1 MATINVKGPVVDN
14 ATGDFMDYF
23 EMQNVCPKKV
33 SDALSN
39 LTNGEQVDVQIA
51 SDGGDVFAASEIYT
65 MLRNAQQ
72 NNPVTANIEGLAA
85 SAASVIAMAC
95 STINMSPSAQMMIH
109 KASVG
114 SMSGNADD
122 LEQVMNS
129 LNSTDQMIV
138 GLYSE
143 RTGLD
148 DSTILQM
155 MSNTTFMNAKEAKDK
170 GFCDNIMT
178 FADSQKQPVLSNSF
192 SAVPTQVGLAKFKEM
207 LKAGDLPSKENKA
220 QKPTSQS
227 NEKLAILLEKFNL
240 TKENFNEQNQQLK

>member
-14 ATGDFMDYF
+14 DTGDFMDYF
-23 EMQNVCPKKV
+23 EMQNVSPKKV

-39 LTNGEQVDVQIA
+39 LTSGEQVDVQIA
-51 SDGGDVFAASEIYT
+51 SGGGDVFAASEIYT
-65 MLRNAQQ
+65 MLRNAQK
-72 NNPVTANIEGLAA
+72 NNSVIANVEGLAA

-178 FADSQKQPVLSNSF
+178 FNDSQKKPVFSNSLA
-192 SAVPTQVGLAKFKEM
+192 AVPTQVGLAKFKEM
-207 LKAGDLPSKENKA
+207 LKAGDLPSKAKKT
-220 QKPTSQS
+220 QKSAS
-227 NEKLAILLEKFNL
+227 SLKDEKLAIFMDTFK
-240 TKENFNEQNQQLK
+240 

>member
-1 MATINVKGPVVDN
+1 MATINVKGPVVDDDTAN
-14 ATGDFMDYF
+14 FMDYF
-23 EMQNVCPKKV
+23 EMQCINPSKV
-33 SDALSN
+33 SDTLSN
-39 LTNGEQVDVQIA
+39 LTSGEQVDVRIA

-65 MLRNAQQ
+65 MLRDAQ
-72 NNPVTANIEGLAA
+72 NNTLVTANIEGLAA

-95 STINMSPSAQMMIH
+95 KTINMSPAAQMMIH

-114 SMSGNADD
+114 PFSGNADD
-122 LEQVMNS
+122 LEQIMNS

-138 GLYSE
+138 DLYSE

-178 FADSQKQPVLSNSF
+178 FSDSQKQPVFSNSLA
-192 SAVPTQVGLAKFKEM
+192 AVPTQIGLARFKEM
-207 LKAGDLPSKENKA
+207 FKDGDLPPKNNTKNK
-220 QKPTSQS
+220 KPTSQS
-227 NEKLAILLEKFNL
+227 NEKLAILLDKFI
-240 TKENFNEQNQQLK
+240 